1 MILQPGVRAAIL
13 LLFLHGGAY
22 AGMQTSP
29 ALDRNPASAPAESAL
44 PVAMRD
50 AVARLY
56 AAHPAP
62 LWLADNQ
69 APARLAL
76 QLLHQ
81 AADHG
86 LDPRRY
92 DVDALAQRLAGLHD
106 DTQAARFEHDL
117 SAAMLHYLADV
128 HAGRSG
134 PAERQ
139 PADAGAQFDV
149 VEHLRAALSGG
160 RLAQTVDAAAPAIPL
175 YGRVK
180 TMLAQYRQLARV
192 APPWAALPAAPR
204 AGVHA
209 GDAYAGAASLGDRLR
224 LLGDLDPDTVTEGDR
239 MTPAL
244 AAALRRFQARHG
256 LEEDG
261 VLGAGTAAALAV
273 PPAHRAAQLALTLE
287 RLRWLPPPPPH
298 GRVVAVNVP
307 TYHLW
312 AFDATDRFATP
323 ALEMRVI
330 VGAAGKTSTP
340 LFIGQ
345 MRYLEFAP
353 YWNVPRSIQTGE
365 IMPKLARNPAY
376 LQQNDMELVG
386 ADGHVLLAAP
396 GQALALL
403 RSGGARVRQRPGPQ
417 NVLGAVKFAMPNPMN
432 IYLHST
438 AAKALFQRS
447 RRDLSHGCIRV
458 EHPAD
463 LARFVLADPQHWDD
477 ASVAAAM
484 LAGQNRTVKLAEPV
498 PVVLFYATAL
508 VDRAGRALFAD
519 DIYRRDQPLID
530 ALHLE

>member
-1 MILQPGVRAAIL
+1 MILHHGVRAAFLLIL
-13 LLFLHGGAY
+13 LHGCAY

-29 ALDRNPASAPAESAL
+29 PDSAL
-44 PVAMRD
+44 PVATRD
-50 AVARLY
+50 AVARLD

-62 LWLADNQ
+62 LWLADGQ

-76 QLLHQ
+76 QLLGE
-81 AADHG
+81 AAEHG
-86 LDPRRY
+86 LDARRY
-92 DVDALAQRLAGLHD
+92 DIDALAQRLANLHD
-106 DTQAARFEHDL
+106 DTQAARFERDL

-128 HAGRSG
+128 HAGRSTVSL
-134 PAERQ
+134 RQ
-139 PADAGAQFDV
+139 PADADAYFDV
-149 VEHLRAALSGG
+149 AGHLGAALAGG
-160 RLAQTVDAAAPAIPL
+160 RLAQAVDAAAPAIPL

-180 TMLAQYRQLARV
+180 KMLAQYRQLARV
-192 APPWAALPAAPR
+192 APPWAVLPPIPR
-204 AGVHA
+204 DGVRT
-209 GDAYAGAASLGDRLR
+209 GDAYAGVALLRERLR
-224 LLGDLDPDTVTEGDR
+224 LLGDLDLDTVNDDR

-273 PPAHRAAQLALTLE
+273 PPAHRVAQLALTLE

-307 TYHLW
+307 TYRLW

-323 ALEMRVI
+323 MLEMRVI
-330 VGAAGKTSTP
+330 VGAAGRTSTP

-345 MRYLEFAP
+345 MRYVEFAP

-365 IMPKLARNPAY
+365 IVPKLARDPGY

-386 ADGHVLLAAP
+386 ADGRVLAAGP

-403 RSGGARVRQRPGPQ
+403 RAGGARVRQRPGPQ
-417 NVLGAVKFAMPNPMN
+417 NVLGAVKFALPNPMN

-438 AAKALFQRS
+438 AAKALFQRT

-463 LARFVLADPQHWDD
+463 LARFVLADPERWDD
-477 ASVAAAM
+477 ASVSAAM
-484 LAGQNRTVKLAEPV
+484 LAGQNRIVQLTEPV

-508 VDRAGRALFAD
+508 VDRQGRALFAQ
-519 DIYRRDQPLID
+519 DIYRRDPPLID